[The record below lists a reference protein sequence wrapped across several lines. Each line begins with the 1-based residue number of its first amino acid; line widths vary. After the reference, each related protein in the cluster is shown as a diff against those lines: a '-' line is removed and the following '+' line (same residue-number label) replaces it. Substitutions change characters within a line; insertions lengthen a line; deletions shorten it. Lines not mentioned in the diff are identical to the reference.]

1 MRLSLRFVIP
11 LLVAL
16 AIFAYAALPLV
27 DKLMLRWF
35 SRDLE
40 VRANLIAT
48 TVDDPL
54 HNLVR
59 TGDRSRIQEFFTRL
73 TQDERLFAVAFCPVD
88 AGEPGATPTM
98 PAEVRC
104 SDLGRFTQPSGDL
117 LQTASGPV
125 FLSVRPLVGGGRL
138 VLVHDMSFIARRSR
152 ETRDYLFLFFVGLG
166 LTVALITVVIAQL
179 SWRGW
184 VQGLRALLR
193 GEGLLVV
200 PGRSGG
206 RGFAGPPAE
215 LRPVVKDLRALIA
228 DLEADHRSRD
238 EEQLAWAPAT
248 LRNILHR
255 ELRGQEVMVVSN
267 REPYIHM
274 KRGAEIDVWR
284 PASGLV
290 SALEPIMRAC
300 SGTWIA
306 HGSGTGDR
314 ET

>member
-1 MRLSLRFVIP
+1 MRLSLRFVVP

-54 HNLVR
+54 HTLMR

-73 TQDERLFAVAFCPVD
+73 TQDERLFAVAFCPADNGD
-88 AGEPGATPTM
+88 AVATPTL

-104 SDLGRFTQPSGDL
+104 SDLDRFRDPSGEL
-117 LQTASGPV
+117 L
-125 FLSVRPLVGGGRL
+125 
-138 VLVHDMSFIARRSR
+138 HDMSFIARRSR

-166 LTVALITVVIAQL
+166 LTVALITVAIAQL

-200 PGRSGG
+200 PGRAGG

-215 LRPVVKDLRALIA
+215 LRPVVKDLRA
-228 DLEADHRSRD
+228 
-238 EEQLAWAPAT
+238 
-248 LRNILHR
+248 
-255 ELRGQEVMVVSN
+255 
-267 REPYIHM
+267 
-274 KRGAEIDVWR
+274 
-284 PASGLV
+284 
-290 SALEPIMRAC
+290 
-300 SGTWIA
+300 
-306 HGSGTGDR
+306 
-314 ET
+314 

>member
-16 AIFAYAALPLV
+16 GIFAYAAIPLV

-48 TVDDPL
+48 TVADPL
-54 HNLVR
+54 HDLIQSGNK
-59 TGDRSRIQEFFTRL
+59 TRIQQLFMRL
-73 TQDERLFAVAFCPVD
+73 TQDERLFAVAFCPADHADPV
-88 AGEPGATPTM
+88 ATPTL

-117 LQTASGPV
+117 LQTATGPV
-125 FLSVRPLVGGGRL
+125 FVSVRPLGGEGGVAARL

-152 ETRDYLFLFFVGLG
+152 ETREYLFLFFVGLG

-193 GEGLLVV
+193 GEGLL
-200 PGRSGG
+200 
-206 RGFAGPPAE
+206 
-215 LRPVVKDLRALIA
+215 
-228 DLEADHRSRD
+228 
-238 EEQLAWAPAT
+238 
-248 LRNILHR
+248 
-255 ELRGQEVMVVSN
+255 
-267 REPYIHM
+267 
-274 KRGAEIDVWR
+274 
-284 PASGLV
+284 
-290 SALEPIMRAC
+290 
-300 SGTWIA
+300 
-306 HGSGTGDR
+306 
-314 ET
+314 